1 MKLIVGLGNPGSEYE
16 NTRHNAGFMVLDEL
30 ARRHAGGAV
39 ARGRFHAATLECMIG
54 HEKVLLAKPT
64 TFMNKS
70 GLSVGEA
77 VRFYKLEPAED
88 MLIVVDDLYIPLGA
102 LRLRPKGGDGGHNGL
117 ADVARA
123 VGGDAY
129 ARLRVGVDA
138 KPEGGS
144 QVGYVLGR
152 FTKEQAETLQPAL
165 KRAADAAECWVGNG
179 TTEAMNRFNTPEVK
193 KPKARKPKPSDA
205 EASKPSESNSSNQL
219 ERETRPVGP
228 TEGTPSDQPQGASEA
243 ARAGHQQPKHSA
255 KDS

>member
-64 TFMNKS
+64 TFMNRS
-70 GLSVGEA
+70 GLTVGEA
-77 VRFYKLEPAED
+77 LRFYKLEPAED
-88 MLIVVDDLYIPLGA
+88 MLVIVDDINLPLGA

-117 ADVARA
+117 ADIARA
-123 VGGDAY
+123 ASGDAY
-129 ARLRVGVDA
+129 ARLRLGVDS
-138 KPEGGS
+138 KPQGTS

-152 FTKEQAETLQPAL
+152 FTQEQSDALQPGL
-165 KRAADAAECWVGNG
+165 KAAADAAECWVKSGIS
-179 TTEAMNRFNTPEVK
+179 EAMNRFNTPEDK
-193 KPKARKPKPSDA
+193 KPKTVKPETEQNTKTTNRSG
-205 EASKPSESNSSNQL
+205 EAS
-219 ERETRPVGP
+219 REA
-228 TEGTPSDQPQGASEA
+228 PSDQPHGSGHA
-243 ARAGHQQPKHSA
+243 APAGHQPPNASA

>member
-54 HEKVLLAKPT
+54 NEKVMLAKPT

-70 GLSVGEA
+70 GLTVGEA
-77 VRFYKLEPAED
+77 LRFYKLEPAD
-88 MLIVVDDLYIPLGA
+88 DLLIIVDDVNLPLGA
-102 LRLRPKGGDGGHNGL
+102 IRMRARGGDGGHNGL

-123 VGGDAY
+123 AGGDAY
-129 ARLRVGVDA
+129 ARLRVGVDS
-138 KPEGGS
+138 KPQGAS

-152 FTKEQAETLQPAL
+152 FTQEQSEAL
-165 KRAADAAECWVGNG
+165 KPVLKNAADAAECWAQSGV
-179 TTEAMNRFNTPEVK
+179 TEAMNRFNTPDEKK
-193 KPKARKPKPSDA
+193 KPQGGTPKPNAETENQNQTNRPGDA
-205 EASKPSESNSSNQL
+205 S
-219 ERETRPVGP
+219 REG
-228 TEGTPSDQPQGASEA
+228 PSDQPHGPGEHAP
-243 ARAGHQQPKHSA
+243 AGHQSPNNPA

>member
-54 HEKVLLAKPT
+54 NEKVLLAKPT

-70 GLSVGEA
+70 GVTVGEA
-77 VRFYKLEPAED
+77 LRFYKLEPAED
-88 MLIVVDDLYIPLGA
+88 MLVIVDDLYLPLGA
-102 LRLRPKGGDGGHNGL
+102 IRLRPKGGDGGHNGL

-123 VGGDAY
+123 AGGDAY
-129 ARLRVGVDA
+129 ARLRLGVDSQPA
-138 KPEGGS
+138 GAS

-152 FTKEQAETLQPAL
+152 FTQEQSEALRPAL
-165 KRAADAAECWVGNG
+165 GLAADAAECWATSGI
-179 TTEAMNRFNTPEVK
+179 TQAMNRFNTPEEK
-193 KPKARKPKPSDA
+193 KARGGTPKAA
-205 EASKPSESNSSNQL
+205 TESET
-219 ERETRPVGP
+219 TRPQVASREP
-228 TEGTPSDQPQGASEA
+228 TSDQPHGPGQT
-243 ARAGHQQPKHSA
+243 ARAGHQPPNASA

>member
-30 ARRHAGGAV
+30 ARRHAGGSV

-54 HEKVLLAKPT
+54 HEKVMLAKPT
-64 TFMNKS
+64 TFMNRS

-88 MLIVVDDLYIPLGA
+88 VLVIVDDLYLALGS

-123 VGGDAY
+123 LGGDAY
-129 ARLRVGVDA
+129 PRLRFGVDA
-138 KPEGGS
+138 KPQGAS

-152 FTKEQAETLQPAL
+152 FTQEQTEALQPAL
-165 KRAADAAECWVGNG
+165 KRAADAAECWVASG
-179 TTEAMNRFNTPEVK
+179 TTEAMNRFNTPEQK
-193 KPKARKPKPSDA
+193 KPRERKPKPGQGEPTALD
-205 EASKPSESNSSNQL
+205 SEDN
-219 ERETRPVGP
+219 TRPVRP
-228 TEGTPSDQPQGASEA
+228 DRAASSDQPHGPDDTV
-243 ARAGHQQPKHSA
+243 RAGHQQPKHSA